1 MNVILSFS
9 FNVQKYFIYSYKWRY
24 LRIRQKDTS
33 TYTQMEEMVRKAA
46 TAKTA
51 PEDLMITIRYNKGNF
66 NYLRNKLLFFL

>member
-1 MNVILSFS
+1 MVLSFS

-33 TYTQMEEMVRKAA
+33 TYTQMEEMVLEAA

-51 PEDLMITIRYNKGNF
+51 TEDLMITIRYNKGNF
-66 NYLRNKLLFFL
+66 NYLRNKLLFFIY